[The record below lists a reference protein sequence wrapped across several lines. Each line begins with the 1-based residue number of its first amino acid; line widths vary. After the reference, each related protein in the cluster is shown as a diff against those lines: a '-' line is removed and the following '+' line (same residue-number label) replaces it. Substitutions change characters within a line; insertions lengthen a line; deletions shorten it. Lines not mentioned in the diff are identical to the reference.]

1 LPSDANLIIER
12 KREFFMSS
20 FTFFYLVKYD
30 DFFAHFKVE
39 QNLKYFKII
48 IQTSQNTDI
57 YNLSVNSFFRDI
69 KTMQ

>member
-48 IQTSQNTDI
+48 SGIIQTSQNTNI
-57 YNLSVNSFFRDI
+57 YDLSVNSFFRDI
-69 KTMQ
+69 